1 MDLGGE
7 FGGGGMRVGDL
18 ISVVRYHNGF
28 RMDDPPITGLVVE
41 RSRLVHI
48 VAHKKCSRIKILE
61 TTGEIREIFVNNLD
75 ITEVL

>member
-1 MDLGGE
+1 MKLGD
-7 FGGGGMRVGDL
+7 MVS
-18 ISVVRYHNGF
+18 ITRYHNGI

-75 ITEVL
+75 VTEVLIGA